1 MVLIPTFN
9 YKLKQVEHNKNTT
22 ISYKKKPD
30 LLCNFHKNFFAM
42 VIFVKTFNLAT
53 EQKLP

>member
-22 ISYKKKPD
+22 ISYKK
-30 LLCNFHKNFFAM
+30 NRFALQ
-42 VIFVKTFNLAT
+42 FS
-53 EQKLP
+53 